1 MALYINQKDG
11 YHSFDTDENGNFVQ
25 RTPDMK
31 ENIILTGIS
40 HEFDGICNENG
51 DMHFLLQSAE
61 GELVYL
67 KCENGTWKKYNIFK
81 NKDGVCKI
89 SGILLTYEG
98 SVMCAFYALEHS
110 GRLLLAKHVFSTANL
125 YATPEIA
132 DTVDK
137 HREYCICTND
147 SGNTHLLYRDSA
159 GRCREIV
166 YDSRFV
172 RTEEYRRRV
181 GSDVYGLCGVCD
193 GKMLHCVYV
202 AVHKSYT
209 ALMYASGDESK
220 EKIITFG
227 IPRNTKATMSING
240 DEITISWQERGIMM
254 QAMSKDGGESF
265 SKPRALGKG
274 LHLERMREPGMKPG
288 LLRSDYAIERSSAKR
303 NHTSGSMNERNMY
316 MQKYPN
322 TTQSSAS
329 DFADISRQEFIFKLS
344 QIEAEVSQIGSNL
357 NKICTFLDNLTAF
370 KENAQKDVFTPK
382 TVTNPPMPENLV
394 DVGEKDEENIRLF
407 ESMNIDEV
415 LPQRS
420 ENIGEVSAQ

>member
-11 YHSFDTDENGNFVQ
+11 YHSFDTDESGNFVQ

-31 ENIILTGIS
+31 ENIILTGMS
-40 HEFDGICNENG
+40 REFDGICNENG

-67 KCENGTWKKYNIFK
+67 KCEDGTWKKYNIFK

-110 GRLLLAKHVFSTANL
+110 ERILLAKHVFSPTNL

-132 DTVDK
+132 DAIDK
-137 HREYCICTND
+137 HCQYCICTD
-147 SGNTHLLYRDSA
+147 GALNTHLLYRDSA

-166 YDSRFV
+166 YNSRFV
-172 RTEEYRRRV
+172 RTQEYRRRV
-181 GSDVYGLCGVCD
+181 GSDVYGLCMVSD
-193 GKMLHCVYV
+193 AQVLHSAYV

-227 IPRNTKATMSING
+227 IPRNTKAAMSIND

-254 QAMSKDGGESF
+254 QAVSKDRGETF
-265 SKPRALGKG
+265 SRPRALGKG
-274 LHLERMREPGMKPG
+274 LQLERMRDAGIKPG
-288 LLRSDYAIERSSAKR
+288 IFRSNYVIER
-303 NHTSGSMNERNMY
+303 NHTSGRMNERNMN
-316 MQKYPN
+316 MQKYPHS
-322 TTQSSAS
+322 TQSSAS
-329 DFADISRQEFIFKLS
+329 DFADISRQEFILKLS
-344 QIEAEVSQIGSNL
+344 RIEAEVSQIGSSL
-357 NKICTFLDNLTAF
+357 DKICAFLDTLTRF
-370 KENAQKDVFTPK
+370 KEDAQKDVFTPK
-382 TVTNPPMPENLV
+382 AQTLA
-394 DVGEKDEENIRLF
+394 DVGEKDEENIKLF